1 MLMWIIFKVQVGFGV
16 LKIISA
22 MNNIGLEN

>member
-1 MLMWIIFKVQVGFGV
+1 MPMWIIFKVQVGIGV

-22 MNNIGLEN
+22 MNNTGLEN